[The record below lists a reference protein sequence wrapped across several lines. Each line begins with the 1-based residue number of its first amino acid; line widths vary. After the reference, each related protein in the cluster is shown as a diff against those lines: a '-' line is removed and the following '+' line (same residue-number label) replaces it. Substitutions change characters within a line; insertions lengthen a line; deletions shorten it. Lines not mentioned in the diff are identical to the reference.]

1 MIDNDWDA
9 DSLEYYITLNSNVTP
24 SKHLLSLHPSIIW
37 ISDVSEMKAISSSV
51 ESIVIKREVGKNEK
65 VFSLSN
71 LPSLTTVEMGYL
83 AFSDCH
89 SIVFESM
96 NDWMNDE
103 WDLVRLQSIILE
115 SEALCGSNKTK
126 ESNELIMK
134 SKTNVD
140 LIDEIS
146 LLWLH
151 SKEMVTISGI

>member
-24 SKHLLSLHPSIIW
+24 SKHLLSLHPSPQW
-37 ISDVSEMKAISSSV
+37 ISNVSEMEAISSSV

-71 LPSLTTVEMGYL
+71 LPSLTTVEMGCL
-83 AFSDCH
+83 AFNKCH

-103 WDLVRLQSIILE
+103 WDLVRLQSIILGI
-115 SEALCGSNKTK
+115 EALNG
-126 ESNELIMK
+126 EELIMK
-134 SKTNVD
+134 SKTNVN